1 MMLVAGFQARCHPL
15 CIIII
20 ITGLLVYYIIIII
33 ITLQLV
39 KLNRLSKSNVILLL
53 HIAYTHILQ
62 LPDVRFS
69 VNTLFDRL
77 FDSGTCLFN
86 RKLWQESINGM
97 K

>member
-53 HIAYTHILQ
+53 HIAYTHILGYSYRTSG
-62 LPDVRFS
+62 LVL
-69 VNTLFDRL
+69 TL
-77 FDSGTCLFN
+77 CLIGYLTAARVCLIGSFG
-86 RKLWQESINGM
+86 K
-97 K
+97 KA